1 MLNQNRELRGLP
13 IKKCDISKG
22 TDNYLNK
29 LEKHICSEVC
39 LFHKY

>member
-1 MLNQNRELRGLP
+1 MLNQNRELRGWP

-29 LEKHICSEVC
+29 LEKHICSAVC